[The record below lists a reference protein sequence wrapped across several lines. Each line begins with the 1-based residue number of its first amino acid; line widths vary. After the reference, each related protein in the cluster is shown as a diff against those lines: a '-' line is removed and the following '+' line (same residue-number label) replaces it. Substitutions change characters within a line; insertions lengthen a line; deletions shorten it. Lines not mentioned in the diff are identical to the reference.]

1 MGVGTLRRHYRNK
14 VLAREMTGE
23 DATAMVYQA
32 KADAIAGH
40 ALPVKFVTARL
51 RAALIDKGITTLD
64 DLNGASAAEIAERT
78 GLAKTDAGKI
88 RVAVEREV
96 ALRAEDREQ
105 ILADFPHQAVLTTAG
120 YTTWDSVK
128 DLDEAE
134 LAEIPGLGEHG
145 ARLVRAQLDGLLGVP
160 FNENYPHLS
169 RLGEL
174 GIRAVEQLAQ
184 YSAADLVQFG
194 LTEEEAAEVIEFR
207 DALNAPAEAQ
217 MLTADAPNLDAPED
231 QPPPLESDEALPE
244 SQQQPAAPTPD
255 PTATAGTEGETV
267 SQVTT

>member
-51 RAALIDKGITTLD
+51 RAALIAKGITTLD

-78 GLAKTDAGKI
+78 GLAKTDAGKV

-120 YTTWDSVK
+120 YTTRDSIE

-134 LAEIPGLGEHG
+134 LTEIPGLGEAG
-145 ARLVRAQLDGLLGVP
+145 ARLVRAELDGLLGVP
-160 FNENYPHLS
+160 FNENYPHLI

-184 YSAADLVQFG
+184 YSAEDLVRFG
-194 LTEEEAAEVIEFR
+194 MTEEEAAEVIAFR
-207 DALNAPAEAQ
+207 DALAAPEVQ
-217 MLTADAPNLDAPED
+217 TLTADAPAPDD
-231 QPPPLESDEALPE
+231 QPPPLESDAVLPE

-255 PTATAGTEGETV
+255 PTATAGTEGETA

>member
-14 VLAREMTGE
+14 VLAREMVGE

-32 KADAIAGH
+32 KADAIPGH

-51 RAALIDKGITTLD
+51 RAALIEKGITTLD

-120 YTTWDSVK
+120 YTTRDSIE

-134 LAEIPGLGEHG
+134 LAEIPGLGEAG
-145 ARLVRAQLDGLLGVP
+145 ARLVRAELDGLLGVA
-160 FNENYPHLS
+160 FNENYPHLI

-184 YSAADLVQFG
+184 YSADDLVRFG
-194 LTEEEAAEVIEFR
+194 MTEEEAAEVIAFR
-207 DALNAPAEAQ
+207 EALAAPDEVQ
-217 MLTADAPNLDAPED
+217 TLTADAPAPDD
-231 QPPPLESDEALPE
+231 QPPPLESDAALPE
-244 SQQQPAAPTPD
+244 SQQQPAAPTLD
-255 PTATAGTEGETV
+255 PTATAGTEGETA

>member
-51 RAALIDKGITTLD
+51 RAALIAKGITTLD

-78 GLAKTDAGKI
+78 GLAKTDAGKV

-120 YTTWDSVK
+120 YTTRDSIE

-134 LAEIPGLGEHG
+134 LAEIPGLGEAG
-145 ARLVRAQLDGLLGVP
+145 ARLVRAELDGLLGVP
-160 FNENYPHLS
+160 FNENYPHLI

-184 YSAADLVQFG
+184 YSAEDLVRFG
-194 LTEEEAAEVIEFR
+194 MTEEEAAEVIAFR
-207 DALNAPAEAQ
+207 DALVAPEVQ
-217 MLTADAPNLDAPED
+217 TLTADAPAPDD
-231 QPPPLESDEALPE
+231 QPPPLESDAALPE

-255 PTATAGTEGETV
+255 PTATAGTEGETA